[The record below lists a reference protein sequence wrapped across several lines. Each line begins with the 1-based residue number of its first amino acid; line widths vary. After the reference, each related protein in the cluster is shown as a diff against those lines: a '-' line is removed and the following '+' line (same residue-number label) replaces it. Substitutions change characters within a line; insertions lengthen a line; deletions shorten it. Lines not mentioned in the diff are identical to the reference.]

1 MKKQRNMDA
10 FAPSNLWQLIRLH
23 QFLTEKHPLTNNKQQ
38 TSMKR
43 LIQFKQLR
51 SVPKLFGRSEILIA
65 LLLFCLAL
73 LPKVQA
79 LSPVPDG
86 GYPAGNTAEGRAAL
100 FSLTSGTYNTAVGF
114 LSLRTNTE
122 GNFNTATGAGTLLLN
137 TGNENTATGAG
148 ALLSNTTGIQN
159 TANGAFALFSN
170 TTGGANTANGHSALF
185 NNTTGFFNTANGDAA
200 LGSNTTGSNN
210 TAIGDIALFSNT
222 EGNSNTAMGSEALVE
237 NTTGFQNTALG
248 ADALESNTTGQDN
261 TAAGAEALINNTN
274 GIENSAFGVQALWSN
289 LTGQGNTA
297 SGAFAL
303 YDNTEGSANTAV
315 GANALSANT
324 TGTSNI
330 ALGLFAGG
338 SITTANNVIAIG
350 NQGANVSD
358 TTWIGNIY
366 GIGTQSGITLPVLVS
381 NGGQLGTASSS
392 RRFKKDIEPMDTA
405 SESILALKPV
415 TFHYKTDNTNTSQ
428 FGLIAEEVAEVNP
441 DLVVHDKNGEIYTVR
456 YDVVNAMLLNE
467 YLKAH
472 RKAQQQDATI
482 TQLNSTIGQQRKDF
496 ETTTAQQQKEIQAL
510 TASLKE
516 QASQIQKVSA
526 QLAAASP
533 SRGGLEL
540 KNTAPQVVLNNQ

>member
-1 MKKQRNMDA
+1 
-10 FAPSNLWQLIRLH
+10 
-23 QFLTEKHPLTNNKQQ
+23 
-38 TSMKR
+38 MKR

-86 GYPAGNTAEGRAAL
+86 GYPGGNTAEGRAAL

-185 NNTTGFFNTANGDAA
+185 NNTTGLSNTATGSEALFSNTTGFFNTANGDAA

-456 YDVVNAMLLNE
+456 YDAVNAMLLNE
-467 YLKAH
+467 FLKEHKRVQEQQATIAEL
-472 RKAQQQDATI
+472 RSTVSQQQVSFQSKFAE
-482 TQLNSTIGQQRKDF
+482 QERQ
-496 ETTTAQQQKEIQAL
+496 IQAL
-510 TASLKE
+510 ASGL
-516 QASQIQKVSA
+516 QKVSA
-526 QLAAASP
+526 
-533 SRGGLEL
+533 EVEIT
-540 KNTAPQVVLNNQ
+540 KTAPRVVSKASNNLQPNSTPNHRNRTK